1 LQIDR
6 CADLRRRNVGL
17 KLNLFVGAGDF
28 EAGRGIFG
36 DVKLALEQL
45 LLVQVGSGDRR
56 ESPPALKK
64 KSPESPNP

>member
-17 KLNLFVGAGDF
+17 KLNLFVGGDF
-28 EAGRGIFG
+28 EAGRGIFS

-56 ESPPALKK
+56 ESQVVR
-64 KSPESPNP
+64 KS

>member
-1 LQIDR
+1 M
-6 CADLRRRNVGL
+6 
-17 KLNLFVGAGDF
+17 GAGDF
-28 EAGRGIFG
+28 EAGRGIFS

>member
-28 EAGRGIFG
+28 EAGRGIFS
-36 DVKLALEQL
+36 DVKLALEL

-64 KSPESPNP
+64 KSP